1 MSKNKSRIVLVGNR
15 NLARHVLIHMLENG
29 WNVVGAVSASGD
41 VARMQA
47 GFAPFNEIT
56 ESHSIKLIETEDIN
70 SKESSDALAELEPD
84 ICICPAWHQ
93 IIQPPVLEIPT
104 EGFVGFHSSDLPRGR
119 GGAPIN
125 WSILHGKDE
134 ISISLFR
141 YGSGVDSGD
150 IITKESV
157 AVEARDDVGTII
169 DKLAVAAC
177 DALNSVSQEFREG
190 TIEATPQYH
199 EEATYRPRRQPQDGI
214 VDWDSKADEL
224 RDWVRAQTDPYPGAY
239 TFFQHKKLTVWSVTV
254 PKGSRVYDNEQPG
267 TVTNIV
273 PREGIDISV
282 SDGFVRLSRVQPEN
296 NPAMWADEF
305 AVRYNVQE
313 GDVFGKNHAP
323 PSWLYTGIRNE
334 SGGTDFTDAT
344 NLSVGED
351 AGIQAVIST
360 RGNREVTVRAYLN
373 ERELISKRVHTNSEK
388 SVPVRYA
395 PEATGTHTL
404 KIEFYEDGERI
415 DARYLKVFVH

>member
-29 WNVVGAVSASGD
+29 WNVVGAVSASGG
-41 VARMQA
+41 ARRRQA
-47 GFAPFNEIT
+47 GFVPFDEVAD
-56 ESHSIKLIETEDIN
+56 SHSIKLIQTEDIN
-70 SKESSDALAELEPD
+70 SERSANALAKLEPD

-93 IIQPPVLEIPT
+93 IIQPSVLEIPT

-125 WSILHGKDE
+125 WSILHGKDG

-141 YGSGVDSGD
+141 YSSGVDAGD

-169 DKLAVAAC
+169 HKLAVAAC
-177 DALNSVSQEFREG
+177 DALDSVRREFKQG
-190 TIEATPQYH
+190 TINATPQSA

-239 TFFQHKKLTVWSVTV
+239 TFFQHGKLTVWSVTV
-254 PKGSRVYDNEQPG
+254 PKGSQIYDNEQLG
-267 TVTNIV
+267 AVTNIV
-273 PREGIDISV
+273 PGEGVDVSV
-282 SDGFVRLSRVQPEN
+282 SDGIVRLSRVQPEN
-296 NPAMWADEF
+296 KPSMWADEF
-305 AVRYNVQE
+305 AVRHNIQE
-313 GDVFGKNHAP
+313 GDVFGEHHAP
-323 PSWLYTGIRNE
+323 SSWLYTGIRNE
-334 SGGTDFTDAT
+334 SGGTKFFDAT

-360 RGNREVTVRAYLN
+360 RGNQEVTVRAYFN
-373 ERELISKRVHTNSEK
+373 EQELISERVSPNGEK
-388 SVPVRYA
+388 SVPVRYT
-395 PEATGTHTL
+395 PEVSGTHTL
-404 KIEFYEDGERI
+404 KIEFYENGERI
-415 DARYLKVFVH
+415 DVRYLKVFVN